1 MTEMY
6 SQGQGLVSKI
16 SSAISDP
23 SGFLKDQLKLR
34 LVCEVCWRPQREGAY
49 EVTTK
54 SDLCAKVMPVAKAT
68 LYTIK
73 AVNGLAGVAQC
84 FFPGVAAV
92 PKKSLERASNL
103 LEELDAPSSVAEFD
117 NMQARLESDTKDKDA
132 GKMEGGCLREFTR
145 FLEKEDPS
153 HKWADL
159 QRALLAEGQSVW
171 CCKDCIGI
179 INENKDA
186 TYQVIRDKV
195 EAAAQSL
202 PVVTCELA
210 DPLQAAE
217 VEVEVAAKA
226 DGCQKCQ

>member
-84 FFPGVAAV
+84 FFPGVPAV

-103 LEELDAPSSVAEFD
+103 LEELDAPSSVSEFD
-117 NMQARLESDTKDKDA
+117 NM
-132 GKMEGGCLREFTR
+132 
-145 FLEKEDPS
+145 
-153 HKWADL
+153 
-159 QRALLAEGQSVW
+159 RAMLTEGQSVW

-179 INENKDA
+179 IKEDNNA
-186 TYQVIRDKV
+186 TYQVIRD
-195 EAAAQSL
+195 
-202 PVVTCELA
+202 
-210 DPLQAAE
+210 
-217 VEVEVAAKA
+217 
-226 DGCQKCQ
+226 